1 MPESSIASKHSSSN
15 LAARR
20 RFAGAKAF
28 RGLSTYDPRSGAWKQ
43 LPAPRYNRDHFDAVL
58 VDDSKLVVASGRD
71 TPRGCTTS
79 NKDPEGFNCTG
90 RPNIFHY
97 TVAPVEVFD
106 LRTGQWSV
114 GANITTPRAGAMAL
128 VAPFDG
134 TAQRV
139 VVAGGERD
147 TQQDGFRTVE
157 AYDPATNDW
166 VSMPSMIVG
175 KWRTTL
181 REAITHRHTRK
192 NRHTVRI

>member
-1 MPESSIASKHSSSN
+1 MT
-15 LAARR
+15 
-20 RFAGAKAF
+20 FT
-28 RGLSTYDPRSGAWKQ
+28 GLR
-43 LPAPRYNRDHFDAVL
+43 
-58 VDDSKLVVASGRD
+58 
-71 TPRGCTTS
+71 
-79 NKDPEGFNCTG
+79 
-90 RPNIFHY
+90 
-97 TVAPVEVFD
+97 
-106 LRTGQWSV
+106 RTGQWSV

-157 AYDPATNDW
+157 AYDPARNDW

-181 REAITHRHTRK
+181 HEAITHRHTRK
-192 NRHTVRI
+192 NRHTDRI